1 MSMIN
6 QMLKNLDKRH
16 AAAGEGQSLIEGVFL
31 TSCVRRSHYSP
42 MILLLVLAVVMT
54 TGAGALV
61 WSQYHKSGAP
71 VPVARVVA
79 ANALPGANSVPVQ
92 RVPVIDNGSSL
103 TPTTSVTQIA
113 STDVSRPLEPLTGI
127 DIKPEVKDST
137 SALVVTPVP
146 EDNVK
151 VPRGPSVT
159 KSTMTVI
166 TNENADKDS
175 ARILEQNTFMPNS
188 RTDQVVSFKVVS
200 AQQRSDNFYRQ
211 AISLMQQSRVTEA
224 QDALRQSIAA
234 NSANHSARQILA
246 GLLID
251 AGRNAEA
258 TALLRDGL
266 DFVPGHG
273 GFSMMLARLHVANGA
288 REDALT
294 ILEQGLISAADD
306 AEYHA
311 FFAALLQSQGRHDE
325 ATQHYITAL
334 RSNPSMPTWLVGVGI
349 SLQAQNKMNDA
360 AEAFQRALDTGELTL
375 VVAQFADQRLK
386 QIRQERLPENLPGRS
401 MEAP

>member
-31 TSCVRRSHYSP
+31 TSRVRKSHYSP
-42 MILLLVLAVVMT
+42 MIFPLVLAVVMMA
-54 TGAGALV
+54 GAGALV

-92 RVPVIDNGSSL
+92 RVPVIENGSSP
-103 TPTTSVTQIA
+103 TPSTSVTQIA

-127 DIKPEVKDST
+127 DIKPEVKDSI
-137 SALVVTPVP
+137 SALVVTSVP

-175 ARILEQNTFMPNS
+175 AKILEQNTFMPNS

-234 NSANHSARQILA
+234 NSANHIARQVLA

-386 QIRQERLPENLPGRS
+386 QIRQERLPENLPGRL
-401 MEAP
+401 MGAP